1 MSTTCPHA
9 IRKLGARVSSVMLL
23 VALAACA
30 STPTIS
36 IDDALAAN
44 PSVAALQGALRGRES
59 QMNELLAPVGFATVQ
74 SKLDESIKAA
84 QSGSVGEADAL
95 ATAGMEALTKV
106 NADAAQSADLFREV
120 LEARVRAEKA
130 GAWQV
135 LPDKASDLD
144 GQLRDAAS
152 LVEDGK
158 IDSAKNARQELIDV
172 YTKLELKSLK
182 EGAVEVA
189 RATIASAKDK
199 WGSPSRAQDLRA
211 R

>member
-1 MSTTCPHA
+1 
-9 IRKLGARVSSVMLL
+9 
-23 VALAACA
+23 
-30 STPTIS
+30 
-36 IDDALAAN
+36 
-44 PSVAALQGALRGRES
+44 
-59 QMNELLAPVGFATVQ
+59 MNELLAPVGFATVQ

-84 QSGSVGEADAL
+84 QRGSVGEADAL

-106 NADAAQSADLFREV
+106 NADAAQSADLFREF
-120 LEARVRAEKA
+120 LDARVRAEEA

-135 LPDKASDLD
+135 LPDKASALD

-158 IDSAKNARQELIDV
+158 IEAAKKTRQTLIDG

-199 WGSPSRAQDLRA
+199 GGLTVLRPRPSSSLRRRCLSRNRCWTPTVRTRSAPTIMRRALRA
-211 R
+211 LRHGACRSRS